1 MKWNFHKSMLP
12 HEHVC
17 TSNISIESLNVAI
30 LQLIQIFTVLTLD
43 LNIWSAFCHVE
54 IVTNTRYTCVSA
66 FVEIPQS
73 LHCKIFKYT
82 FLGQYPMKSWDFF
95 FLCKIQQPAWL
106 QLSHRKLGPPG
117 MRLFRLLYPKTE
129 KPSFKCDIL
138 LWKTLIRVSI
148 EF

>member
-1 MKWNFHKSMLP
+1 MGLFYDI
-12 HEHVC
+12 
-17 TSNISIESLNVAI
+17 TIQLN
-30 LQLIQIFTVLTLD
+30 
-43 LNIWSAFCHVE
+43 
-54 IVTNTRYTCVSA
+54 TCVSA

-73 LHCKIFKYT
+73 PHCKIFKYT
-82 FLGQYPMKSWDFF
+82 FLKQYPMKSWDFF

-138 LWKTLIRVSI
+138 LWKTLTRVSI
-148 EF
+148 ELQTYQDRCDNRYFYLQTCKTFVQVETNNVLHELGVEDRHLVARFETL

>member
-1 MKWNFHKSMLP
+1 MKTAWAFTCRRILSWNLP
-12 HEHVC
+12 Q
-17 TSNISIESLNVAI
+17 TSNTSPRETDCHPSFNLMI
-30 LQLIQIFTVLTLD
+30 LLVQQ
-43 LNIWSAFCHVE
+43 NIWSLLSS
-54 IVTNTRYTCVSA
+54 YKWLGTCVSA
-66 FVEIPQS
+66 FVEILQS
-73 LHCKIFKYT
+73 LQCKIFQYT

>member
-1 MKWNFHKSMLP
+1 MLRFIGLP
-12 HEHVC
+12 AR
-17 TSNISIESLNVAI
+17 NISISSTG
-30 LQLIQIFTVLTLD
+30 LIFLTRSIWFYASFFHWPVTLSVD
-43 LNIWSAFCHVE
+43 LKGCKTIYLSN
-54 IVTNTRYTCVSA
+54 TCVSA
-66 FVEIPQS
+66 FVEISQS

-82 FLGQYPMKSWDFF
+82 FLEQYPMKSWNFF
-95 FLCKIQQPAWL
+95 FLCKIQEPAWL

-148 EF
+148 AF